1 MKSSPKSSSAAVPPP
16 SKAASSSS
24 RPAASPSLSA
34 SPDLGAQS
42 IELHRRFP
50 GKTKV
55 VPLFP
60 LKTRLDLAL
69 AYTPGVA
76 APCRLIQKDA
86 EEAFALCGKRNRAA
100 IITDGTRVLGLG
112 DIGPLAALPVM
123 EGKAMLMNSFG
134 RVDAIPLCLAE
145 TDEDKFVAISAALA
159 PSFGALL
166 LEDIASPKCFRIE
179 KKLQEK
185 VDIPVFHDDQ
195 HGTAIVA
202 LAGLI
207 NALKVTGRDGESGQ
221 TAGHSNKSKVRIIVN
236 GAGAAG
242 HAIALLLHAYGFTN
256 IVVADSKGSL
266 HSSRSDLDE
275 FKKELA
281 AFNPDSSSQPLVS
294 LLVGADVFIGASAPG
309 ILTSEHVRSMA
320 KNPIVFAMANPIP
333 EISQEEFMAGVAAR
347 AGEEEV
353 SASRPDAPLGV
364 YGSGRSD
371 TPNQINNLL
380 AFPGLFRGLLDSG
393 AVRVSHGMKIAAAEA
408 IARTAQ
414 EDGLEAERIVPDPLD
429 SRVHKA
435 VAKAVAAQAKKEGLI
450 RK

>member
-1 MKSSPKSSSAAVPPP
+1 MISGQNNKPAQTAPSPAQTAPSSS
-16 SKAASSSS
+16 
-24 RPAASPSLSA
+24 
-34 SPDLGAQS
+34 DLGIQS
-42 IELHRRFP
+42 VELHRRFP

-76 APCRLIQKDA
+76 APCRLIQKDPQ
-86 EEAFALCGKRNRAA
+86 EAFALCGKANRAA

-123 EGKAMLMNSFG
+123 EGKALLMNAFG
-134 RVDAIPLCLAE
+134 GVDAIPLCLDE
-145 TDEDKFVAISAALA
+145 KDEDAFVRMAAALA

-166 LEDIASPKCFRIE
+166 LEDISSPKCFRIE

-185 VDIPVFHDDQ
+185 VGIPVFHDDQ

-207 NALKVTGRDGESGQ
+207 NALKVTGRDNKSGQ
-221 TAGHSNKSKVRIIVN
+221 AAGQSNKSEIRVIVN

-256 IVVADSKGSL
+256 VVVADSKGSL
-266 HSSRSDLDE
+266 HHSRSDLDE

-281 AFNPDSSSQPLVS
+281 AFNPDSSSQPLLS
-294 LLVGADVFIGASAPG
+294 LLSGADVFIGASAPG
-309 ILTSEHVRSMA
+309 ILTPEHVRSMA

-333 EISQEEFMAGVAAR
+333 EISQEEALAG
-347 AGEEEV
+347 G
-353 SASRPDAPLGV
+353 ASI

-393 AVRVSHGMKIAAAEA
+393 ATRVSHGMKIAAAEA

-414 EDGLEAERIVPDPLD
+414 EDGLTAERIVPDPLD
-429 SRVHKA
+429 MRVHNA
-435 VAKAVAAQAKKEGLI
+435 VAKAVAEQAKKEGLA
-450 RK
+450 RA